1 MPEIESNEVVPKRR
15 RRWWQFSIATMLIL
29 TAIAAVVLGLW
40 SDAARRQQQAI
51 QWIKD
56 HGGGCSYRWE
66 VPTKPNDKLTP
77 PGPEWLRERLGIDYL
92 DYVQEAYVG
101 EPISDEELARLVKDL
116 PRLKSL
122 GIEAENVTDEGL
134 ATLAKGLPQLEM
146 LGIQPAERITDE
158 GLAALAR
165 YAPQLLHLQ
174 LGDAVNITDVGLAHL
189 ANLKNIIHLDLHCP
203 RITDAGLV
211 HLEELQQIE
220 SLGLESDHIT
230 DAGLVHLEEL
240 RQIEN
245 LSLESDHITDAG
257 LVHLQPLTSIYSL
270 GLTCAVT
277 DAGME
282 HLMPL
287 TKLRRLRCMGAP
299 SDEPRRSLAG
309 KLRNDWTEVA
319 TADMHLCDVIDYLAD
334 YHGVTLRLDEKAV
347 AAVNVDRL
355 TRTPPHDPPAD
366 RLNAVL
372 DAILN
377 PLKLG
382 WYVGDGEIVVT
393 TARIAAEKHAGVNR
407 LRAALPSLTDVDVSW

>member
-1 MPEIESNEVVPKRR
+1 MPETESNQAVPKPR

-29 TAIAAVVLGLW
+29 TAIAAVALGLW

-122 GIEAENVTDEGL
+122 GIKAENVTDEGL

-174 LGDAVNITDVGLAHL
+174 LEDAVNITDDGLAHL
-189 ANLKNIIHLDLHCP
+189 ANLKNITHLQLNCP
-203 RITDAGLV
+203 YITDAGLV
-211 HLEELQQIE
+211 HLGKLRKIE
-220 SLGLESDHIT
+220 G
-230 DAGLVHLEEL
+230 
-240 RQIEN
+240 

-257 LVHLQPLTSIYSL
+257 LVYLQPLTNIYSL
-270 GLTCAVT
+270 GLNCAVT

-309 KLRNDWTEVA
+309 TLRNEWTEVA

-382 WYVGDGEIVVT
+382 WYVGDGEIVIT

-407 LRAALPSLTDVDVSW
+407 LRAALPSLADVDVSW